1 MAALTPRN
9 SFPYPSERQEPF
21 GDTAKANYLAED
33 AAMWANAENGNLTY
47 LEGGIF
53 NWDAGT
59 NILWWTLPIYVSGF
73 TTPFKAIISGPASVE
88 IQQGEVVYY
97 KMLRLIQD
105 ADVTIPSLYRSNR
118 IFLEGVRMQDLRL
131 FCYRDGDTLYF
142 ANGKSLKDG
151 ETGPLFGSGIGAIP
165 SSYVPHRHAP
175 AALVTPPVATV
186 VLTPAPL
193 YIAPELV
200 RIDLFL
206 NGAHLIEGIDYSV
219 NLVTGL
225 ATLVVPSV
233 LGAKYTFF
241 RELRDF
247 SATYTTHE
255 HSVKLI
261 LTPAPATTL
270 LNVLATSP
278 TLLRVDLFKNGQ
290 LLIEGAPYDYT
301 INLATGIIT
310 LNTASVLGDRFEVWR
325 ILAA

>member
-1 MAALTPRN
+1 MELTPRN

-47 LEGGIF
+47 FDGGIF
-53 NWDAGT
+53 NWDST
-59 NILWWTLPIYVSGF
+59 TEILWWTLPIFVSGF
-73 TTPFKAIISGPASVE
+73 TTPYQAIIGGPASVV
-88 IQQGEVVYY
+88 IQDGEVVYFQ
-97 KMLRLIQD
+97 MPRLVESGNVSI
-105 ADVTIPSLYRSNR
+105 ASLYRSSR
-118 IFLEGVRMQDLRL
+118 IFLAGVRMHDLRL
-131 FCYRDGDTLYF
+131 FCYRSGTTLFF
-142 ANGKSLKDG
+142 ANGKSIKTG
-151 ETGPLFGSGIGAIP
+151 ETGPLFGAGIGSIP
-165 SSYVPHRHAP
+165 TSYVPHRHAP
-175 AALVTPPVATV
+175 AALVTPPPATV
-186 VLTPAPL
+186 ILTPAPL

-206 NGAHLIEGIDYSV
+206 NGAHLIEGVDYTV

-225 ATLVVPSV
+225 ATLTVPSV
-233 LGAKYTFF
+233 LGARYTFF

-261 LTPAPATTL
+261 LTPVPATTL
-270 LNVLATSP
+270 LNALATSP

-310 LNTASVLGDRFEVWR
+310 LNTASVLNDRFEIWR
-325 ILAA
+325 ELAA